1 MSERLQGLD
10 IFVAAVES
18 GSFARAATRLH
29 LTRSAV
35 GKGVARLESRLG
47 ARLFHRTTRS
57 QALTDEGQRYYERC
71 RRALDELDAAEA
83 AVQAGRE
90 EVVGRLRLTCP
101 ELIGRRCVGPVLLA
115 LACEHPRLVVEAHF
129 SDRPSHLINEGL
141 DLAIRSGP
149 LPDSTQF
156 AARLLA
162 HQWMGVY
169 ASAGYLATH
178 LRPAGLAELADTRD
192 QHTFV
197 VYGSDGWAKPWLFT
211 RADGRTFEL
220 EVTPRFTANSLEVL
234 AQAATEGMG
243 LVRLPTWL
251 AAPAVAS
258 GTLEQVF
265 EEAMPFGYPLHALW
279 PQLRSMP
286 TRQRMVIDTLAQRL
300 PELINVGQGI
310 PRAGK
315 ATA

>member
-1 MSERLQGLD
+1 MSDRLQGLD

-35 GKGVARLESRLG
+35 GKGVARLEARLG

-71 RRALDELDAAEA
+71 RRALDELEAAEA
-83 AVQAGRE
+83 AVQAGRD
-90 EVVGRLRLTCP
+90 EVVGKLRLTCP
-101 ELIGRRCVGPVLLA
+101 ELLGRRCVGPVLLA
-115 LACEHPRLVVEAHF
+115 LAREHPRLVVEAHF
-129 SDRPSHLINEGL
+129 SDRPSHLIDEGL

-156 AARLLA
+156 AARLLG

-169 ASAGYLATH
+169 ACPAYLATH
-178 LRPAGLAELADTRD
+178 PRPADLAELAKTRD

-197 VYGSDGWAKPWLFT
+197 VYGSDGAAKPWLFNGPQGHPH
-211 RADGRTFEL
+211 AL

-243 LVRLPTWL
+243 LARLPTWL

-265 EEAMPFGYPLHALW
+265 EEPEPFGYPLHALW

-286 TRQRMVIDTLAQRL
+286 TRQRVVIDTLAQRL
-300 PELINVGQGI
+300 PDLIHGGQGI
-310 PRAGK
+310 RRTSEGA
-315 ATA
+315 A

>member
-1 MSERLQGLD
+1 MSDRLQGLD

-101 ELIGRRCVGPVLLA
+101 ELLGRRCVGPVLLA
-115 LACEHPRLVVEAHF
+115 LAGEHPRLVVEAHF
-129 SDRPSHLINEGL
+129 SDRPSHLIDEGL

-156 AARLLA
+156 AARLLG

-169 ASAGYLATH
+169 ASPAYLATH
-178 LRPAGLAELADTRD
+178 ARPADTAALAATRD
-192 QHTFV
+192 QHAFV
-197 VYGSDGWAKPWLFT
+197 VYGSDGWAKPWLFHGPH
-211 RADGRTFEL
+211 GRPFEL

-243 LVRLPTWL
+243 LVRLPIWL

-258 GTLEQVF
+258 GALEQVF
-265 EEAMPFGYPLHALW
+265 EEAAPFGYPLHALW
-279 PQLRSMP
+279 PQSRSMP
-286 TRQRMVIDTLAQRL
+286 TRQRIVIDALAQRL
-300 PELINVGQGI
+300 PELIDAGRGILRGGQ
-310 PRAGK
+310 A
-315 ATA
+315 AT

>member
-1 MSERLQGLD
+1 MSERLHGLD

-129 SDRPSHLINEGL
+129 SDRPSHLIDEGL

-156 AARLLA
+156 AARLLG

-211 RADGRTFEL
+211 RAGGRTFEL

>member
-115 LACEHPRLVVEAHF
+115 LACEHPHLVVEAHF
-129 SDRPSHLINEGL
+129 SDRPSHLIDEGL

-156 AARLLA
+156 AARLLG

-211 RADGRTFEL
+211 WAGGRTFEL